1 MRAYALLRRPFVDN
15 PMILL
20 KILADDL
27 FYDNFIEKHDLLNRL
42 KPNRMLLNVDA
53 LKELRMSKFEALLTL
68 AEENKRKNQ
77 YQL

>member
-1 MRAYALLRRPFVDN
+1 
-15 PMILL
+15 MILL